1 MKEKFVQYNYDKFN
15 FVKFFDKGKNVS
27 NLNEILRYS
36 SKVSIYK
43 KIKNI
48 KKNKEFIKTY
58 KNFIKLEI
66 QKIFN
71 EEIVFQKLPNIRVLY
86 PNDIEGVVPYH
97 CDKWYNHTEDEINFW
112 LPLHKVSKSESMQF
126 VDLRSS
132 RMLEKK
138 ILKNKLN
145 YAQINSLISRFA
157 KPVKC
162 DLGSILKFSPL
173 HLHGNIVNKTRYP
186 RLSIDFRVK
195 KLNSKFQT
203 KTLGGYFDIIK

>member
-1 MKEKFVQYNYDKFN
+1 MKEKFVQYNYDKLN

>member
-1 MKEKFVQYNYDKFN
+1 MKEKFVLYNYDKFN

>member
-1 MKEKFVQYNYDKFN
+1 MKEKFVQYNCDKFN

>member
-48 KKNKEFIKTY
+48 KRNKEFIKTY

-138 ILKNKLN
+138 
-145 YAQINSLISRFA
+145 F
-157 KPVKC
+157 
-162 DLGSILKFSPL
+162 
-173 HLHGNIVNKTRYP
+173 
-186 RLSIDFRVK
+186 
-195 KLNSKFQT
+195 
-203 KTLGGYFDIIK
+203 

>member
-1 MKEKFVQYNYDKFN
+1 
-15 FVKFFDKGKNVS
+15 
-27 NLNEILRYS
+27 
-36 SKVSIYK
+36 
-43 KIKNI
+43 
-48 KKNKEFIKTY
+48 
-58 KNFIKLEI
+58 
-66 QKIFN
+66 
-71 EEIVFQKLPNIRVLY
+71 
-86 PNDIEGVVPYH
+86 
-97 CDKWYNHTEDEINFW
+97 
-112 LPLHKVSKSESMQF
+112 
-126 VDLRSS
+126 
-132 RMLEKK
+132 MLEKK

>member
-48 KKNKEFIKTY
+48 KRNKEFIKTY